1 MEKKEHYRELR
12 MYGDERI
19 AEPLRYG
26 EKVKGRRKT
35 ESRFMAG
42 MLTGALLMLVM
53 LFFAPWLVIEILA
66 GCFSQMLE

>member
-19 AEPLRYG
+19 AEPLRYRD
-26 EKVKGRRKT
+26 KVKGKRKT

-53 LFFAPWLVIEILA
+53 LFFAPWLAIETLA

>member
-19 AEPLRYG
+19 AEPLRYRD
-26 EKVKGRRKT
+26 KVKGRRKT

-42 MLTGALLMLVM
+42 MLTGALLMLVT
-53 LFFAPWLVIEILA
+53 
-66 GCFSQMLE
+66 

>member
-19 AEPLRYG
+19 AGPLRYR

-53 LFFAPWLVIEILA
+53 LFFAPGLVIEILT

>member
-19 AEPLRYG
+19 AEPLRYRD
-26 EKVKGRRKT
+26 KVKGRRKT

-53 LFFAPWLVIEILA
+53 LFFAPWLVIETLD

>member
-19 AEPLRYG
+19 AEPLRYR
-26 EKVKGRRKT
+26 EKVKRRRKT

-42 MLTGALLMLVM
+42 MFV
-53 LFFAPWLVIEILA
+53 APWLVIETLA
-66 GCFSQMLE
+66 GCLSQVLE

>member
-1 MEKKEHYRELR
+1 MEKKKHYCGPR

-19 AEPLRYG
+19 AEPLRYR
-26 EKVKGRRKT
+26 EKVKRRRKT

-53 LFFAPWLVIEILA
+53 LFVAPWLVIETLA
-66 GCFSQMLE
+66 GCLSQVLE

>member
-19 AEPLRYG
+19 AEPLRYR

-35 ESRFMAG
+35 KSWFMAG

-53 LFFAPWLVIEILA
+53 LFFAPWLVIETLA

>member
-19 AEPLRYG
+19 AEPLRYRD
-26 EKVKGRRKT
+26 KVKGRRKT

-42 MLTGALLMLVM
+42 MLTGALLML
-53 LFFAPWLVIEILA
+53 E
-66 GCFSQMLE
+66 

>member
-1 MEKKEHYRELR
+1 MEKKDHYRELR

-19 AEPLRYG
+19 AEPLRYR
-26 EKVKGRRKT
+26 EKVKGRCKT